1 MSING
6 TLGNVAFYNNEKVVL
21 GKSSCY
27 FNLLKDVDKHFIK
40 FVILSS
46 YFLNYA
52 NREATGATIKN
63 VSLKTMRE
71 FKVPLPPI
79 KEQQTIVQK
88 LDALLAKTKILG
100 NIYQRKLTA
109 LTELQQSLLQ
119 KAFSGE
125 LTADVS
131 TKKEA
136 VA

>member
-1 MSING
+1 
-6 TLGNVAFYNNEKVVL
+6 
-21 GKSSCY
+21 
-27 FNLLKDVDKHFIK
+27 
-40 FVILSS
+40 
-46 YFLNYA
+46 
-52 NREATGATIKN
+52 
-63 VSLKTMRE
+63 MRE

-109 LTELQQSLLQ
+109 LTELKQSLLQ